1 MKTRTL
7 GTLILLILLLLTAF
21 LIRIQGTP
29 HIPEGQFTGND
40 AYFYYW
46 QASLISEHGKLPDR
60 DMHRWLPL
68 GRDLGQTLNLYGYAL
83 AYSHKVIASL
93 FPDVTLYHVSLYAPP
108 ICFCIGLGVLCLF
121 LAHTH
126 GLLFSGIVGLFW
138 VTLPGAIGRST
149 AGFSDR
155 DAFCLMLGILAVITY
170 LVSLQAKTPRK
181 RLFWTLASGFI
192 VFLGGLSWEGFGV
205 FLSVILVVELWRF
218 LSTETEEGLS
228 LYTLWVCCF
237 VPTLYLASPA
247 YRNGYG
253 FAEHLFAFVLVPP
266 LVLLA
271 IRTIRHRLLAK
282 AEKLQPHARTL
293 SLGLTLVTLSLTIGV
308 VWIQRNTFAETTVP
322 FSQSALMQN
331 IAELKNPFL
340 ARWMIRYGSVFIL
353 GCLGIAMACIRLW
366 KKHGLFLL
374 IPLGLFT
381 LTTFY
386 RSPLDELWGTPLG
399 NLLFGIALALCTLG
413 MLTLAWQ
420 NRITQENQSVY
431 IALIT
436 WFLLWAALTRDA
448 NRYDFFMSIA
458 VSFFTADLLCYLTD
472 FYANHV
478 KRYKPW
484 ILKTAIITCLLVPIL
499 FWQPVGGHAIHTL
512 KAATYMHRP
521 IPGKSSLT
529 EALYW
534 IKEHLPP
541 TAVTAS
547 SWNYGSL
554 LNILGGVKTI
564 IDQDHYIHHW
574 IHLYNRHVFCA
585 QTQKEA
591 LEFLKTHKTTHL
603 LLDAQDTIFN
613 AAYYSNLASNEN
625 GDKRFTIAP
634 LERQTPKDMKYR
646 AAPNPQANIPLE
658 AIDYGLTEN
667 TLTVKAQLRSGKTV
681 LMPAVALINQQYITA
696 KQRNE
701 HGGILIVFNES
712 QKPSAAYYIPPVG
725 WDSFAIRLYFRGEI
739 SNNFVP
745 IYPTSKNAAAP
756 VKIWEIHYPPDIKPD
771 PKYLK
776 TGYPEID
783 EALELK

>member
-29 HIPEGQFTGND
+29 HIPEGQFTGTD

-46 QASLISEHGKLPDR
+46 QASLISENGTLPAR

-83 AYSHKVIASL
+83 AYAHKAIASL

-121 LAHTH
+121 LSHTH
-126 GLLFSGIVGLFW
+126 GLRLSGIVGLFL

-149 AGFSDR
+149 AGFGDR
-155 DAFCLMLGILAVITY
+155 DAFCLMLGLLAVVTY
-170 LVSLQAKTPRK
+170 LVSLQADTPRK
-181 RLFWTLASGFI
+181 RLFWTLASGVI
-192 VFLGGLSWEGFGV
+192 IFLGGLSWEGFGV
-205 FLSVILVVELWRF
+205 FLGVIIVVELWRF
-218 LSTETEEGLS
+218 LTSETEERLS
-228 LYTLWVCCF
+228 LYAVWVCCF
-237 VPTLYLASPA
+237 VPTLYLASQA

-253 FAEHLFAFVLVPP
+253 FAEHLAAFVLIPP

-271 IRTIRHRLLAK
+271 MRTIRHLLLAK
-282 AEKLQPHARTL
+282 VEKLLPHARTV
-293 SLGLTLVTLSLTIGV
+293 SFVLTLASVTLALGYV
-308 VWIQRNTFAETTVP
+308 GIQRDTFADTTVP
-322 FSQSALMQN
+322 LSQSALMQN
-331 IAELKNPFL
+331 IAELYDPL
-340 ARWMIRYGSVFIL
+340 LTHWMIRYGSVFIL
-353 GCLGIAMACIRLW
+353 GCLGIAMASIRLW
-366 KKHGLFLL
+366 KKHGLLLL

-386 RSPLDELWGTPLG
+386 RSPLDELWGTTLG
-399 NLLFGIALALCTLG
+399 NLLFGMALALCALG

-420 NRITQENQSVY
+420 KRITHENQYVY
-431 IALIT
+431 IALLT

-448 NRYDFFMSIA
+448 KRYDFFISIS
-458 VSFFTADLLCYLTD
+458 VSFFTADLICYLTD

-484 ILKTAIITCLLVPIL
+484 IVKTAITTCLLVPIL
-499 FWQPVGGHAIHTL
+499 FWQPVGGHATHTL
-512 KAATYMHRP
+512 QAATYMRRP

-541 TAVTAS
+541 TAVTAG

-554 LNILGGVKTI
+554 LNTLGGVKTI

-585 QTQKEA
+585 QSKKEA
-591 LEFLKTHKTTHL
+591 LEFLKTHKATHL

-625 GDKRFTIAP
+625 GDKRFTITP
-634 LERQTPKDMKYR
+634 LERQAPKDMKHR
-646 AAPNPQANIPLE
+646 AAPNPQANTPLA
-658 AIDYGLTEN
+658 AIDYDMVEN
-667 TLTVKAQLRSGKTV
+667 TLTVKAQLRTGETV

-696 KQRNE
+696 KQKNE
-701 HGGILIVFNES
+701 HGGILIVFDDS
-712 QKPSAAYYIPPVG
+712 QNPSAAYYIPSVG
-725 WDSFAIRLYFRGEI
+725 WDSLAIRLYFRGEM
-739 SNNFVP
+739 SNIFVP
-745 IYPTSKNAAAP
+745 IYPTSKNAAAHF
-756 VKIWEIHYPPDIKPD
+756 KIWEIHYPPDIKPN

-776 TGYPEID
+776 TGFPEID
-783 EALELK
+783 ETLQLQ